1 MTGPAPWGPV
11 ATLIDV
17 LIERQTDSPDRPAL
31 ADEQGRLTYAELW
44 SAAGR
49 LAGGLRAAG
58 IKTGQRVLVMM
69 DNHVDNAVLWVA
81 TAYAGGVHI
90 SLNTGYYGPLLGE
103 QLRASRA
110 RVVCADAAYLAALA
124 PWLAEVRP
132 AALVVRGRFDPAAVP
147 AVAGMRVLDWASVN
161 AADPVPPHR
170 PQPWELA
177 EVRFTSGTTGP
188 SKAVLISH
196 AHAYRHASPVFPG
209 SIGPDDVNLVALPLF
224 HLAGTWALVYNAFTV
239 GAQSVIVDRFSV
251 SKFWDQV
258 RRHGATHTILLGVM
272 AEFLYRQPARPDD
285 ADNPLRLA
293 YTMPVREWYADFE
306 RRFGLRLYTCFG
318 STEAGQPI
326 FAVPGTLVPGSCG
339 VARPEYD
346 VALVDEHDQPV
357 EVGQPGELVV
367 RPRQPWTTM
376 LGYDAMPAE
385 SAQVWRNLWLHT
397 GDLFRRDEQ
406 GRFFFIDRVRDAI
419 RRRGENISA
428 AEVESQIT
436 THPAVAAVAVVGVDS
451 EFAEQEVMAVVV
463 PADGAKL
470 TPYELLEFLSGRLPK
485 FMLPRYVQFRTDL
498 PRTPTGKVR
507 KAELREQGVTGD
519 TWDRERAGAPRST
532 QGGQRR

>member
-1 MTGPAPWGPV
+1 MTRPAPWGPV
-11 ATLIDV
+11 STLIDV
-17 LIERQTDSPDRPAL
+17 LLDRQTDSPDRPAL
-31 ADEQGRLTYAELW
+31 ADDEQRLSYAELW
-44 SAAGR
+44 AAAGR

-58 IKTGQRVLVMM
+58 LQTGERVLVMM

-81 TAYAGGVHI
+81 TAYAGGVHV
-90 SLNTGYYGPLLGE
+90 SLNTAYHGQLLGD

-110 RVVCADAAYLAALA
+110 RVVCCDAAYLAVLA
-124 PWLAEVRP
+124 PWLAELRP
-132 AALVVRGRFDPAAVP
+132 VALVVRGRFEPAAVP
-147 AVAGMRVLDWASVN
+147 AVAGMRVLDWESVR
-161 AADPVPPHR
+161 AGDPVPPHR
-170 PQPWELA
+170 PQPWEVA

-196 AHAYRHASPVFPG
+196 AHAYRHATPVFPG

-258 RRHGATHTILLGVM
+258 RRYGATHTILLGVM
-272 AEFLYRQPARPDD
+272 AEFLYRQPPRPDD

-306 RRFGLRLYTCFG
+306 RRFGLKLYTCFG

-346 VALVDEHDQPV
+346 VALVDEHDRPV
-357 EVGQPGELVV
+357 PVGQAGELVV

-376 LGYDAMPAE
+376 LGYDGMPE
-385 SAQVWRNLWLHT
+385 ETTKVWRNLWLHT
-397 GDLFRRDEQ
+397 GDLFRQDEQ
-406 GRFFFIDRVRDAI
+406 GRFYFIDRVRDAI

-428 AEVESQIT
+428 AEVESQISA
-436 THPAVAAVAVVGVDS
+436 HPAVSAVAVIGVDS
-451 EFAEQEVMAVVV
+451 EYAEQEVMAVVV
-463 PADGAKL
+463 PAVGA
-470 TPYELLEFLSGRLPK
+470 TVTAEELLAFLADRLPR
-485 FMLPRYVQFRTDL
+485 FMVPRYVRFCDDL

-507 KAELREQGVTGD
+507 KAVLRDQGVTPD
-519 TWDRERAGAPRST
+519 TYDRERSAGWTGATEGDAR
-532 QGGQRR
+532 